1 MDSGEKTATLQNP
14 KIYAAIAGVI
24 SDCGFVSKD
33 KVNKQ
38 QGFKNRSVDDV
49 FNALHPALAKNK
61 VFIVP
66 TILERKE
73 EVIGQTAKGAK
84 IIKVVCKIKFTF
96 YGEDGS
102 SFCSII
108 YGEGMDMGD
117 KATNK
122 AMAIAYKYVCF
133 QVFCIPT
140 EDMSDPDAE
149 NLEGEIANP
158 YQETKKTKGQKKEPE
173 TEQNAKKAEVNSN
186 SDVRIDAAM
195 LQTIRAEQKRTG
207 VADRVILSRKSI
219 KAKKIEEMTVE
230 EFKIVMEIFK
240 KTPDLER
247 GEKDD

>member
-1 MDSGEKTATLQNP
+1 
-14 KIYAAIAGVI
+14 
-24 SDCGFVSKD
+24 
-33 KVNKQ
+33 
-38 QGFKNRSVDDV
+38 
-49 FNALHPALAKNK
+49 
-61 VFIVP
+61 
-66 TILERKE
+66 
-73 EVIGQTAKGAK
+73 
-84 IIKVVCKIKFTF
+84 
-96 YGEDGS
+96 
-102 SFCSII
+102 
-108 YGEGMDMGD
+108 MGD

-133 QVFCIPT
+133 QVFCIPR

>member
-1 MDSGEKTATLQNP
+1 
-14 KIYAAIAGVI
+14 
-24 SDCGFVSKD
+24 
-33 KVNKQ
+33 
-38 QGFKNRSVDDV
+38 
-49 FNALHPALAKNK
+49 
-61 VFIVP
+61 
-66 TILERKE
+66 
-73 EVIGQTAKGAK
+73 
-84 IIKVVCKIKFTF
+84 
-96 YGEDGS
+96 
-102 SFCSII
+102 
-108 YGEGMDMGD
+108 MGD

-173 TEQNAKKAEVNSN
+173 TEQNVKKAEVNSN

-247 GEKDD
+247 GGKDD